1 MRVSG
6 TFLAQKLKIKT
17 EIFFALIPMANG
29 KRIGVKLYSD
39 LARELKRRAGTV
51 TRPLEKFA
59 AFNSSFSAVAAAAAA
74 AADSHPSVSDDHK
87 TFSLLIAV
95 TLGAQLRRIFKTRL
109 IQPDHFVPYQSP
121 IYNLCA
127 IYPWPYAQ
135 QHF

>member
-1 MRVSG
+1 
-6 TFLAQKLKIKT
+6 
-17 EIFFALIPMANG
+17 MANG

-74 AADSHPSVSDDHK
+74 ADSHPSVSDDHK
-87 TFSLLIAV
+87 TFSLLVAV

-109 IQPDHFVPYQSP
+109 IQPEHFVPYTLLLPKPDLQPVCYLPLVQCPTAFLTPFASP
-121 IYNLCA
+121 QAAHLSIYLC
-127 IYPWPYAQ
+127 
-135 QHF
+135 